1 MKAAR
6 KSAGLPSLSISIPP
20 SPTSTQ
26 GAEDDDDPTPTDNQE
41 LEDDEEDDLS
51 DAASSICHSPS
62 WEGFGQSAKKKAK
75 KRGKKEKKKL
85 EEKVIKASKKTIQQV
100 EQGSSPRNGKRP
112 GAKSFRPAVIST
124 RSRTTAFQIQPENLK
139 PQAPGN
145 KNVKPKSRVFLASFR
160 SSSTG
165 SKKTSTPRGSVDE
178 SQSIHNNTF
187 AGPPSHMYSPT
198 AQGVDHDSTNPR
210 QAPSIRSS
218 TSGST
223 QSMSAQDK
231 RPGMSRHSS
240 NSGHGRSMS
249 LLARLKGHSYLYYNG
264 SDAEAKEDKPRPPLS
279 RSALTSIEGMPVSQ
293 HNVRPTSALALLQNM
308 DGAPDNGE
316 SRGRQH
322 PAHPPR
328 LRDSSS
334 DYEEA
339 GLADRRDRRLNTTG
353 HTSAPQQPIANE
365 GRRRPHHYAAHIKLR
380 SGDVE
385 AHPTGD
391 QDTGSQKSQARELN
405 ADVQHIAH
413 HPMRGLEEKAHRTEQ
428 AERKPDY
435 QSNIDSYASPYR
447 DEVDRLSVR
456 YHFQN
461 EEGRIFVRSHEL
473 STKPAPGALEPQPTE
488 QDVKMLSPSPSAIGR
503 AVSHDD
509 LGDATES
516 SEDAPMIED
525 VVRLEEPAMVPSAH
539 QGFQKMEKLADYFAF
554 ISESYAHPSLEL
566 RSPAENRIPF
576 SPRIEEA
583 SDEDGEEEP
592 SWSIMTPSL
601 DSARDPSTQAVT
613 ATPRDP
619 IVAQLS
625 LLEGSPVVISP
636 AILVDQSDSDV
647 LAFEHLVDTVQ
658 ATGAVETRY
667 QPQSLQEAQS
677 SGNSERSSST
687 NGEFRPLT
695 SAITTPSSSRPHSRK
710 GHSVDI
716 VSRSTVKSAL
726 VQADE
731 RAAQKAYRASIVEP
745 STPTGG
751 RNSRSSNPDTYAQDD
766 SWSRTALPIDQD
778 NQSVVSSRST
788 RLEALGLTHSLAGT
802 PTSVAFADELK
813 EGTEEPVRVLEHPR
827 RHTLPPKAHSAIDLP
842 ATSFLPP
849 LRHQPFNPRKAKMR
863 GSSTTSLPTSLPNS
877 PPPDLDAEA
886 PALRPTSLKSSRNNS
901 STSQDSQQN
910 PASASAAYLQEAR
923 KTVPV
928 HPLSSRALRP
938 VYPPKGTMPPA
949 AHSSSPKRRG
959 EPVAKMLVECCNCKF
974 FHDMPSRVYKCMAK
988 PDSVVE
994 DKLLGVSATITTMV
1008 KCPWCAHD
1016 MTTQCCAGYAAV
1028 IYLKEKLHG
1037 K

>member
-1 MKAAR
+1 
-6 KSAGLPSLSISIPP
+6 
-20 SPTSTQ
+20 
-26 GAEDDDDPTPTDNQE
+26 
-41 LEDDEEDDLS
+41 
-51 DAASSICHSPS
+51 
-62 WEGFGQSAKKKAK
+62 
-75 KRGKKEKKKL
+75 
-85 EEKVIKASKKTIQQV
+85 
-100 EQGSSPRNGKRP
+100 
-112 GAKSFRPAVIST
+112 
-124 RSRTTAFQIQPENLK
+124 
-139 PQAPGN
+139 
-145 KNVKPKSRVFLASFR
+145 
-160 SSSTG
+160 
-165 SKKTSTPRGSVDE
+165 
-178 SQSIHNNTF
+178 
-187 AGPPSHMYSPT
+187 
-198 AQGVDHDSTNPR
+198 
-210 QAPSIRSS
+210 
-218 TSGST
+218 
-223 QSMSAQDK
+223 
-231 RPGMSRHSS
+231 
-240 NSGHGRSMS
+240 
-249 LLARLKGHSYLYYNG
+249 
-264 SDAEAKEDKPRPPLS
+264 
-279 RSALTSIEGMPVSQ
+279 
-293 HNVRPTSALALLQNM
+293 
-308 DGAPDNGE
+308 
-316 SRGRQH
+316 
-322 PAHPPR
+322 
-328 LRDSSS
+328 
-334 DYEEA
+334 
-339 GLADRRDRRLNTTG
+339 
-353 HTSAPQQPIANE
+353 
-365 GRRRPHHYAAHIKLR
+365 
-380 SGDVE
+380 
-385 AHPTGD
+385 
-391 QDTGSQKSQARELN
+391 
-405 ADVQHIAH
+405 
-413 HPMRGLEEKAHRTEQ
+413 
-428 AERKPDY
+428 
-435 QSNIDSYASPYR
+435 
-447 DEVDRLSVR
+447 
-456 YHFQN
+456 
-461 EEGRIFVRSHEL
+461 
-473 STKPAPGALEPQPTE
+473 
-488 QDVKMLSPSPSAIGR
+488 
-503 AVSHDD
+503 
-509 LGDATES
+509 
-516 SEDAPMIED
+516 MIED

-539 QGFQKMEKLADYFAF
+539 QGFHKMEKPADYFAF
-554 ISESYAHPSLEL
+554 ISESYAPPSLEL
-566 RSPAENRIPF
+566 RSPAENRIPS

-583 SDEDGEEEP
+583 SDEDDEEEP

-601 DSARDPSTQAVT
+601 HSARDPSTQAAN

-619 IVAQLS
+619 TMAQLS
-625 LLEGSPVVISP
+625 LLEGPPVVISP
-636 AILVDQSDSDV
+636 AMSADQSDSDV
-647 LAFEHLVDTVQ
+647 PAFEHLVDTVQ
-658 ATGAVETRY
+658 ATGATETRY

-677 SGNSERSSST
+677 SGNSERSSSST

-778 NQSVVSSRST
+778 SQSVVSSRST
-788 RLEALGLTHSLAGT
+788 RLEALGSTPSLAGT

-813 EGTEEPVRVLEHPR
+813 EGTEEPVRVPEHPR
-827 RHTLPPKAHSAIDLP
+827 RQTLPPKAHSAIDLP

-877 PPPDLDAEA
+877 PPPELDAEA

-949 AHSSSPKRRG
+949 ARSSSPERRG

-974 FHDMPSRVYKCMAK
+974 FHDMPSRVYECMAK

-1008 KCPWCAHD
+1008 KCPWCAHG

>member
-1 MKAAR
+1 MA
-6 KSAGLPSLSISIPP
+6 
-20 SPTSTQ
+20 
-26 GAEDDDDPTPTDNQE
+26 
-41 LEDDEEDDLS
+41 
-51 DAASSICHSPS
+51 SPS
-62 WEGFGQSAKKKAK
+62 
-75 KRGKKEKKKL
+75 
-85 EEKVIKASKKTIQQV
+85 
-100 EQGSSPRNGKRP
+100 
-112 GAKSFRPAVIST
+112 
-124 RSRTTAFQIQPENLK
+124 LK

-145 KNVKPKSRVFLASFR
+145 ENVKPKSRGFLASFR

-165 SKKTSTPRGSVDE
+165 SKKTSTPRGSFDE

-210 QAPSIRSS
+210 QAPSIRPS

-240 NSGHGRSMS
+240 NSGHGR
-249 LLARLKGHSYLYYNG
+249 N
-264 SDAEAKEDKPRPPLS
+264 AEAKEDKPRPPLS
-279 RSALTSIEGMPVSQ
+279 RSELTSIEGMPVSQ
-293 HNVRPTSALALLQNM
+293 HIVHPASALALLQNM

-365 GRRRPHHYAAHIKLR
+365 GRRRPHHYAAHIKPR

-413 HPMRGLEEKAHRTEQ
+413 HPMREFEEKAQRTEQ

-435 QSNIDSYASPYR
+435 QSNIDIYASPYR

-461 EEGRIFVRSHEL
+461 EEGRIFVRSHES
-473 STKPAPGALEPQPTE
+473 STKPAPGALEPQPTV

-509 LGDATES
+509 LGDATEC

-554 ISESYAHPSLEL
+554 ISESYAHPSLKL
-566 RSPAENRIPF
+566 RGPAENRIPF

-583 SDEDGEEEP
+583 SDEDDEEEP

-619 IVAQLS
+619 TVAQLS
-625 LLEGSPVVISP
+625 LLEGPPVVISP
-636 AILVDQSDSDV
+636 AISVDQSDSDV
-647 LAFEHLVDTVQ
+647 PAFEHLVDTVQ

-677 SGNSERSSST
+677 SGNSERSSSST

-778 NQSVVSSRST
+778 NQSVVSSRLT
-788 RLEALGLTHSLAGT
+788 RLEAWA
-802 PTSVAFADELK
+802 
-813 EGTEEPVRVLEHPR
+813 
-827 RHTLPPKAHSAIDLP
+827 
-842 ATSFLPP
+842 
-849 LRHQPFNPRKAKMR
+849 
-863 GSSTTSLPTSLPNS
+863 
-877 PPPDLDAEA
+877 
-886 PALRPTSLKSSRNNS
+886 
-901 STSQDSQQN
+901 
-910 PASASAAYLQEAR
+910 
-923 KTVPV
+923 
-928 HPLSSRALRP
+928 
-938 VYPPKGTMPPA
+938 
-949 AHSSSPKRRG
+949 
-959 EPVAKMLVECCNCKF
+959 
-974 FHDMPSRVYKCMAK
+974 
-988 PDSVVE
+988 
-994 DKLLGVSATITTMV
+994 
-1008 KCPWCAHD
+1008 
-1016 MTTQCCAGYAAV
+1016 
-1028 IYLKEKLHG
+1028 
-1037 K
+1037 